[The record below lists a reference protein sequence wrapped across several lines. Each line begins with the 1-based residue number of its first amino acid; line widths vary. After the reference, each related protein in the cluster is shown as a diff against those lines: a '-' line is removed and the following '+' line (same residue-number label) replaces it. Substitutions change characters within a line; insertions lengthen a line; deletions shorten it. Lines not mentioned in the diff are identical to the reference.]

1 MKLSVIIPVYNEIG
15 TLETILAKIEEV
27 PVEKEIVIVDD
38 GSSDGTR
45 ELLAKYERRPGYRI
59 IYHPV
64 NRGKGAAIRSAIG
77 TATGDVLIIQDADL
91 EYDPMDYLK
100 LLKRYHPEERPVV
113 YGSRFLNSENKHSY
127 HSYYLGGR
135 LVTFIA
141 NILFGLNLTDEPTCY
156 KLFDSKLLKNIEL
169 KCERF
174 EFCPEVTA
182 KVARRGIKISEVPI
196 HYFPRK
202 ITEGKKLRW
211 TDGVAAVWTL
221 LKYRVVK

>member
-1 MKLSVIIPVYNEIG
+1 MKLSVIIPVYNEIN
-15 TLETILAKIEEV
+15 TLEAILAKVEAV

-45 ELLAKYERRPGYRI
+45 ELLKKYEGRPGYRV
-59 IYHPV
+59 IYHSV

-77 TATGDVLIIQDADL
+77 AATGDVVIIQDADL

-100 LLKRYHPEERPVV
+100 LLSCYHPEERPVV
-113 YGSRFLNSENKHSY
+113 YGSRFLNSDNRHSY

-135 LVTFIA
+135 LVTIIA
-141 NILFGLNLTDEPTCY
+141 NILFRLNLTDEPTCY
-156 KLFDSKLLKNIEL
+156 KMFDSKLLKTIDL
-169 KCERF
+169 KCKRF

-182 KVARRGIKISEVPI
+182 KVARQGIKIPEVPI
-196 HYFPRK
+196 NYFPRK

-221 LKYRVVK
+221 LKYRIIR